1 MQAEASALQQELQ
14 GLRCS
19 AAQAEKQLQGD
30 ITSLQGQLAM
40 ALSASDQ
47 ETNNL
52 RGQLGQQPERP
63 ADADRQM
70 NALKDRLK
78 VAAAESDRRLSV
90 MKGELE
96 TAQAE
101 CAKATQ
107 LEGQFD
113 RTLKDSK
120 TTQEQRDAAY
130 KAWQAAEVCPSP
142 ATLTFSDLAVNHL
155 LCPSLRQCMRLC
167 VTLCTPFTKLWS
179 VAKLPWGF
187 SVALLQSVDAQTA
200 CRVPRS
206 APCAAGYGLQVQL
219 PYPCSC

>member
-1 MQAEASALQQELQ
+1 
-14 GLRCS
+14 
-19 AAQAEKQLQGD
+19 
-30 ITSLQGQLAM
+30 
-40 ALSASDQ
+40 
-47 ETNNL
+47 
-52 RGQLGQQPERP
+52 
-63 ADADRQM
+63 
-70 NALKDRLK
+70 
-78 VAAAESDRRLSV
+78 

-206 APCAAGYGLQVQL
+206 APCAAFCWLWLAGPTAIPLQLLICNMSLLDSGSREGGVIATEAGTGRL
-219 PYPCSC
+219 GAG